1 MKMRFRKYFV
11 LCFLFISLVF
21 QSYADGLPKEGKNVL
36 LINSY
41 HPGYVW
47 TDSLTSGIISK
58 LQLHPEIHLYV
69 EYLYSKQFGQSNF
82 EIEKAHIQNK
92 YAKISFSGILVT
104 DNDALDFV
112 FKYKASLFPNQPIVF
127 AGIPNPDDYPL
138 KESQCYGFPE
148 TGNSGS
154 VLKLIRE
161 LLPESK
167 RILVI
172 TDMTT
177 TGLVYRKEFKENASK
192 IKDFT
197 VDFPPVIDL
206 DSIYE
211 MVKTNNVYDAIY
223 YFGIGLDK
231 YGNLIEFGSVLNT
244 ISQMTTIPLL
254 CNGQQVDRGDVLG
267 GLYQSG
273 KKLGVKTAEL
283 LIQLMDPTIARPDKP
298 YFEDPPE
305 YFFDQRYLDK
315 YNIPKSRIPE
325 GSKVIN
331 APQFPIRKYFLGLIG
346 ALMILLGIVLFLFGI
361 NRRMKKAERE
371 ITKQFKQIQT
381 QNTELSDAYDQLS
394 RVTSELESTNS
405 QLIETNRNL
414 SVAKKKAEESDN
426 LKSAFLANVSHEIRT
441 PLNSIVGFSSLLTE
455 SGVTEETRKS
465 YMELIESNSESLLV
479 LIDEIIDLSKIEAQ
493 QLTIKKQEFSIDL
506 LMKELFQV
514 FSRSHQNTEVELII
528 PSDSDKK
535 ELLAY
540 SDRVRVNQI
549 FTNLLSNAYK
559 FTSSGLIEIGYLLSE
574 NQTVQLYVKDSGIGI
589 HEEFHKV
596 IFDRFRKLNVDENK
610 LYRGTGLGLAITKK
624 LVELL
629 GGQIWI
635 SSEPGKGTTFY
646 FTLEGLELRD
656 VLS

>member
-1 MKMRFRKYFV
+1 
-11 LCFLFISLVF
+11 
-21 QSYADGLPKEGKNVL
+21 
-36 LINSY
+36 
-41 HPGYVW
+41 
-47 TDSLTSGIISK
+47 
-58 LQLHPEIHLYV
+58 
-69 EYLYSKQFGQSNF
+69 
-82 EIEKAHIQNK
+82 
-92 YAKISFSGILVT
+92 
-104 DNDALDFV
+104 
-112 FKYKASLFPNQPIVF
+112 
-127 AGIPNPDDYPL
+127 
-138 KESQCYGFPE
+138 
-148 TGNSGS
+148 
-154 VLKLIRE
+154 
-161 LLPESK
+161 
-167 RILVI
+167 
-172 TDMTT
+172 
-177 TGLVYRKEFKENASK
+177 
-192 IKDFT
+192 
-197 VDFPPVIDL
+197 
-206 DSIYE
+206 
-211 MVKTNNVYDAIY
+211 
-223 YFGIGLDK
+223 
-231 YGNLIEFGSVLNT
+231 
-244 ISQMTTIPLL
+244 
-254 CNGQQVDRGDVLG
+254 
-267 GLYQSG
+267 
-273 KKLGVKTAEL
+273 
-283 LIQLMDPTIARPDKP
+283 
-298 YFEDPPE
+298 
-305 YFFDQRYLDK
+305 
-315 YNIPKSRIPE
+315 
-325 GSKVIN
+325 
-331 APQFPIRKYFLGLIG
+331 LGLIG